1 MKSAIYEGLIR
12 HRRMKPRSNEF
23 EYRMFMMFL
32 DLDERPQVF
41 QKNPL
46 WSLERFNLACFRRSD
61 YMGPADLPLDEAVR
75 RKVFERTGVRPEG
88 PIRMLTHLRYFG
100 HCFNPATF
108 YYCYDPSGTRVEA
121 IAAEINNTP
130 WKERHTYVLREGEN
144 EGAWKR
150 FRFGKEFHVSPFMGM
165 DIDYDWNFRD
175 PDERIGVHMTNF
187 ENGEKLFDAT
197 LNLERV
203 PITGWSLTR
212 VLLRF
217 PAMTV
222 KVVAAIHWQALK
234 LWWKRTPFHPHP
246 AKAGLP
252 LENL

>member
-1 MKSAIYEGLIR
+1 MKSAIYEGTIR
-12 HRRMKPRSNEF
+12 HRRLKPRKNDF

-32 DLDERPQVF
+32 DLAELPRVF
-41 QKNPL
+41 EKSPL

-61 YMGPADLPLDEAVR
+61 YMGPTDIPLDEAVR
-75 RKVFERTGVRPEG
+75 RKVEERTGLRPEG
-88 PIRMLTHLRYFG
+88 PIRMLTHLRYYG
-100 HCFNPATF
+100 HCFNPVTF
-108 YYCYDPSGTRVEA
+108 YYCYDASGNRVET

-130 WKERHTYVLREGEN
+130 WKERHTYVLRDGEN
-144 EGAWKR
+144 QDAWKR
-150 FRFGKEFHVSPFMGM
+150 FRFEKAFHVSPFMGM
-165 DIDYDWNFRD
+165 DMDYDWSFRD
-175 PDERIGVHMTNF
+175 PGERIGVHMTNY

-203 PITGWSLTR
+203 PITGWSLAR

-222 KVVAAIHWQALK
+222 KILAAIHWQAVK
-234 LWWKRTPFHPHP
+234 LWWKRTPLHAHP